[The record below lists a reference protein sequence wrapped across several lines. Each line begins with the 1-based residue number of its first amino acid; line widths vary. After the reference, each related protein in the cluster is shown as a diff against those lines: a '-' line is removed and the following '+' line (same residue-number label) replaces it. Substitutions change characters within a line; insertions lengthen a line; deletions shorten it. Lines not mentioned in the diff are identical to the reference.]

1 MSSNYSEEETDYMI
15 SEYQSNPCRD
25 TVEEIASKLNRS
37 TKSVIGKLS
46 REGVYRRETY
56 VTKAGETPITKS
68 EIVASIADAL
78 GLEVE
83 RLDGLEKAPKGVL
96 KVVAKAVAGLEE
108 LQDPF
113 VTKQLEM
120 EKAKSKFS

>member
-1 MSSNYSEEETDYMI
+1 MSNYSEEETDYMI
-15 SEYQSNPCRD
+15 SEYQSNPCRE
-25 TVEEIASKLNRS
+25 TVEEIAVKLNRS
-37 TKSVIGKLS
+37 RKSVIGKLS

-68 EIVASIADAL
+68 EIVASIADGL

-113 VTKQLEM
+113 VTKQLEI
-120 EKAKSKFS
+120 EKAKNKFS